1 MLISSRIGS
10 KRMSIQKKD
19 KYTISDVAQML
30 GVSRSTI
37 SRAMNNS
44 PGVGEELRKKVLDF
58 VEEIGYQPNTI
69 ARSLSKG
76 RQSIIALIV
85 SDIRNPF
92 YADLTFLHPEDSSQ
106 QWIYADGP
114 EQ

>member
-1 MLISSRIGS
+1 M
-10 KRMSIQKKD
+10 
-19 KYTISDVAQML
+19 
-30 GVSRSTI
+30 
-37 SRAMNNS
+37 
-44 PGVGEELRKKVLDF
+44 LDF

-92 YADLTFLHPEDSSQ
+92 YADLTFYIQKILRNNGYMLMVLNSEYDIRREKEFIHMAIQFNFPVYFCLLPNQ
-106 QWIYADGP
+106 RRLKRN
-114 EQ
+114 